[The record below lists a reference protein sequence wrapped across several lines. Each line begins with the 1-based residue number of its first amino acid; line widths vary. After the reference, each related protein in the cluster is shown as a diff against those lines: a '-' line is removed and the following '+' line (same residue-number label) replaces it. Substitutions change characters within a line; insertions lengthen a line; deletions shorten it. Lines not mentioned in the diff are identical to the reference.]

1 MGSAPHA
8 SLPVPTVKLTPACHT
23 VEDRITARLNG
34 RQRLVRFQRTDRLA
48 ARAVKDRESLS
59 CQIRNHNRPRHE
71 WRSNG
76 SRRNGLPPPDS
87 PPFRINRDQFA
98 AVRLNIEKT
107 IAENRLGGNRRFE
120 IQLAHHVPRLDF
132 DPSQFSVTIAEKE
145 VALLG
150 IDNRR
155 GVDLPATF
163 DFMPTFAILGIECIE
178 GMVMGTDP
186 NKIAAHHSATGNLV
200 ARAIGP
206 PFADSRLEGVE
217 NPILVTDEITLT
229 AQQDC
234 RGNRIGTD
242 GINRRCFFISSE

>member
-1 MGSAPHA
+1 MPYT
-8 SLPVPTVKLTPACHT
+8 SLTVPTVKLTPACHT

-34 RQRLVRFQRTDRLA
+34 RQRLVRFQRTNRLA

-59 CQIRNHNRPRHE
+59 CQIRNHSRPRHE

-87 PPFRINRDQFA
+87 PPFRINRDQLA
-98 AVRLNIEKT
+98 AVRLNIEET

-120 IQLAHHVPRLDF
+120 IQLARHVPR
-132 DPSQFSVTIAEKE
+132 PNVYPPQFPVTIAEKE
-145 VALLG
+145 VTLSG
-150 IDNRR
+150 IDDRR
-155 GVDLPATF
+155 GVDLSAAF
-163 DFMPTFAILGIECIE
+163 DFMPTFAVLGIKCVE

-206 PFADSRLEGVE
+206 PLAGSRLEGVE

-229 AQQDC
+229 PQQNC
-234 RGNRIGTD
+234 RGNRVGTD
-242 GINRRCFFISSE
+242 GINRRCSFISSE